1 MKYTGRGERE
11 RENKRRAFK
20 KSISKKISWKS
31 FFSFREKN
39 TVKVSQCNTIKVS
52 TNLKK

>member
-11 RENKRRAFK
+11 NKRCAFK

-39 TVKVSQCNTIKVS
+39 IVKVSQYTTIKVS
-52 TNLKK
+52 TNL